1 MQELLRVL
9 RDAVKKL
16 EFAGVES
23 AEYDARLLLAH
34 ACGVSLAELN
44 KALLMGDYKNF
55 SPDYA
60 SKYSDFVS
68 RRASREPL
76 QHIIGRAPFRYLDL
90 RVGKGV
96 FVPRPE
102 TEVVVDAGLDWLRE
116 SHISKPT
123 VVDLCAGSGAIGLS
137 IATEVADAQVWAV
150 EKSPEAFQYLR
161 KNFEETAKNYEN
173 MQISSRYHAV
183 LADAT
188 KAHISDLTPELH
200 AICGKVDLVITNP
213 PYVPENQ
220 VPEQIEVREYD
231 PPLALYGGSVDGL
244 LIPEQIM
251 RAAFALLKPGGAM
264 VMEHDISQGDAL
276 KKYAESLGFACT
288 RVGNDLT
295 GRPRYTFAQKYN
307 LNQIYD
313 LNQIEENK
321 QNKQQKQQKRQK

>member
-102 TEVVVDAGLDWLRE
+102 TEVVVDAGLDWLCE

-264 VMEHDISQGDAL
+264 VMEHDVSQGDAL

>member
-1 MQELLRVL
+1 MRELLQNAIARL
-9 RDAVKKL
+9 R
-16 EFAGVES
+16 EAGVES
-23 AEYDARLLLAH
+23 AEYDARLLLAK

-44 KALLMGDYKNF
+44 KALILGDLTDF
-55 SPDYA
+55 SHDYA
-60 SKYSDFVS
+60 SRYSDFVT

-76 QHIIGRAPFRYLDL
+76 QHIVGRAPFRYLDL
-90 RVGKGV
+90 QVGKGV

-102 TEVVVDAGLDWLRE
+102 TEIVVDAGLDWLRE
-116 SHISKPT
+116 SGISKPT

-173 MQISSRYHAV
+173 MQIHSRYHAV

-188 KAHISDLTPELH
+188 KAHVSDLTPELH
-200 AICGKVDLVITNP
+200 AICGKADLVITNP

-231 PPLALYGGSVDGL
+231 PPLALYGGSADGL
-244 LIPEQIM
+244 AIPEQIM
-251 RAAFALLKPGGAM
+251 RAAFALLRCGGAM
-264 VMEHDISQGDAL
+264 VMEHDISQGDSL
-276 KKYAESLGFACT
+276 KKYAESVGFSRA

-295 GRPRYTFAQKYN
+295 GRPRYTFAQK
-307 LNQIYD
+307 
-313 LNQIEENK
+313 
-321 QNKQQKQQKRQK
+321 

>member
-1 MQELLRVL
+1 MRELLQNAIARL
-9 RDAVKKL
+9 R
-16 EFAGVES
+16 EAGVES
-23 AEYDARLLLAH
+23 AEYDARLLLGK

-44 KALLMGDYKNF
+44 KALILGDLTDF

-60 SKYSDFVS
+60 RKYSDFVT

-76 QHIIGRAPFRYLDL
+76 QHIVGRAPFRYLDL
-90 RVGKGV
+90 QVGKGV

-102 TEVVVDAGLDWLRE
+102 TEVVVEAGLDWLRE
-116 SHISKPT
+116 SGISKPT

-137 IATEVADAQVWAV
+137 VVTEVADAQVWAV

-161 KNFEETAKNYEN
+161 KNFEETAKNHEN
-173 MQISSRYHAV
+173 LQISSRYHAV

-213 PYVPENQ
+213 PYVPESK

-231 PPLALYGGSVDGL
+231 PPLALYGGSADGL

-251 RAAFALLKPGGAM
+251 RAAFALLKSGGAM

-276 KKYAESLGFACT
+276 KKYAESVGFSRAL
-288 RVGNDLT
+288 VGNDLT
-295 GRPRYTFAQKYN
+295 GRPRYTFAEK
-307 LNQIYD
+307 
-313 LNQIEENK
+313 
-321 QNKQQKQQKRQK
+321 

>member
-16 EFAGVES
+16 ESAGVES
-23 AEYDARLLLAH
+23 AEYDARLLLSK

-44 KALLMGDYKNF
+44 KALILGDLTDF

-60 SKYSDFVS
+60 NKYSDFVT

-76 QHIIGRAPFRYLDL
+76 QHIVGRAPFRYLDL
-90 RVGKGV
+90 QVGKGV

-102 TEVVVDAGLDWLRE
+102 TEVVVEAGLDWLRE
-116 SHISKPT
+116 SGISKPT

-137 IATEVADAQVWAV
+137 VATEVADAQVWAV

-188 KAHISDLTPELH
+188 KVHISDCTPELH

-213 PYVPENQ
+213 PYVPESQ

-231 PPLALYGGSVDGL
+231 PPLALYGGSADGL
-244 LIPEQIM
+244 VIPEQIM
-251 RAAFALLKPGGAM
+251 RAAFALLRCGGAM

-276 KKYAESLGFACT
+276 ADYAKNIGFISAK
-288 RVGNDLT
+288 VKNDLT
-295 GRPRYTFAQKYN
+295 NRARFVVCKKEAKN
-307 LNQIYD
+307 
-313 LNQIEENK
+313 E
-321 QNKQQKQQKRQK
+321 

>member
-16 EFAGVES
+16 ESAGVES
-23 AEYDARLLLAH
+23 AEYDARLLLSK

-44 KALLMGDYKNF
+44 KALILGDLTDF

-60 SKYSDFVS
+60 SKYSDFVT

-76 QHIIGRAPFRYLDL
+76 QHIVGRAPFRYLDL
-90 RVGKGV
+90 QVGKGV

-102 TEVVVDAGLDWLRE
+102 TEVVVEAGLDWLRE
-116 SHISKPT
+116 SGISKPT

-137 IATEVADAQVWAV
+137 VATEVADAQVWAV

-183 LADAT
+183 IADAT
-188 KAHISDLTPELH
+188 KAHISDLTPEL
-200 AICGKVDLVITNP
+200 AQICGKVDLVITNP
-213 PYVPENQ
+213 PYVPESQ
-220 VPEQIEVREYD
+220 VPEQVEVREYD
-231 PPLALYGGSVDGL
+231 PPLALYGGSADGL
-244 LIPEQIM
+244 AIPEQIM
-251 RAAFALLKPGGAM
+251 RAAFALLRCGGAM

-276 KKYAESLGFACT
+276 KKYAESVGFSRA

-295 GRPRYTFAQKYN
+295 GRPRYTFAEK
-307 LNQIYD
+307 
-313 LNQIEENK
+313 
-321 QNKQQKQQKRQK
+321 

>member
-16 EFAGVES
+16 DSAGVES

-34 ACGVSLAELN
+34 ACGVSLAELS
-44 KALLMGDYKNF
+44 KALILGDLTDF
-55 SPDYA
+55 SQDYA

-68 RRASREPL
+68 MRASREPL
-76 QHIIGRAPFRYLDL
+76 QHIVGRAPFRYLDL
-90 RVGKGV
+90 QVGKGV

-102 TEVVVDAGLDWLRE
+102 TEIVVEAGLDWLRE
-116 SHISKPT
+116 SGISKPT

-137 IATEVADAQVWAV
+137 IAAEVADAQVWAV
-150 EKSPEAFQYLR
+150 EKSPEAFQYLQ
-161 KNFEETAKNYEN
+161 KNFEETAKKWEN
-173 MQISSRYHAV
+173 IQIFSRYHAV

-188 KAHISDLTPELH
+188 KSHISDCTPELH

-213 PYVPENQ
+213 PYVPESQ
-220 VPEQIEVREYD
+220 VPEQVEVREYD
-231 PPLALYGGSVDGL
+231 PPLALYGGSADGL

-251 RAAFALLKPGGAM
+251 RAAFALLKSGGAM

-276 KKYAESLGFACT
+276 KKYAESVGFSRA

-295 GRPRYTFAQKYN
+295 GRPRYTFAEK
-307 LNQIYD
+307 
-313 LNQIEENK
+313 
-321 QNKQQKQQKRQK
+321 

>member
-1 MQELLRVL
+1 MQELLQVL

-16 EFAGVES
+16 ESAGVES
-23 AEYDARLLLAH
+23 AEYDARLLLSK

-44 KALLMGDYKNF
+44 KALILGDLTDF

-60 SKYSDFVS
+60 SKYSDFVT

-76 QHIIGRAPFRYLDL
+76 QHIVGRAPFRYLDL
-90 RVGKGV
+90 QVGKGV
-96 FVPRPE
+96 FVPRLE
-102 TEVVVDAGLDWLRE
+102 TEVVVEAGLDWLRE
-116 SHISKPT
+116 SGISKPM

-137 IATEVADAQVWAV
+137 VVTEVADAQVWAV

-188 KAHISDLTPELH
+188 KAHISDCTPELH

-213 PYVPENQ
+213 PYVPESQ
-220 VPEQIEVREYD
+220 VPEQVEVREYD
-231 PPLALYGGSVDGL
+231 PPIALYGGSADGL

-251 RAAFALLKPGGAM
+251 RAAFALLKPGGVM

-276 KKYAESLGFACT
+276 KKYAESVGFSRAL
-288 RVGNDLT
+288 VGNDLT
-295 GRPRYTFAQKYN
+295 GRPRYTFAEK
-307 LNQIYD
+307 
-313 LNQIEENK
+313 
-321 QNKQQKQQKRQK
+321 

>member
-1 MQELLRVL
+1 MRELLQNAVARL
-9 RDAVKKL
+9 R
-16 EFAGVES
+16 EAGVES
-23 AEYDARLLLAH
+23 AEYDARLLLSK

-44 KALLMGDYKNF
+44 KALILGDLTDF

-60 SKYSDFVS
+60 SKYSDFVT

-76 QHIIGRAPFRYLDL
+76 QHIVGRAPFRYLDL
-90 RVGKGV
+90 QVGKGV

-102 TEVVVDAGLDWLRE
+102 TEVVVEAGLDWLRE
-116 SHISKPT
+116 SGISKPT

-137 IATEVADAQVWAV
+137 VVTEVADAQVWAV

-188 KAHISDLTPELH
+188 KAHISDCTPELH

-213 PYVPENQ
+213 PYVPESQ
-220 VPEQIEVREYD
+220 VPEQVEVREYD
-231 PPLALYGGSVDGL
+231 PPLALYGGSADGL
-244 LIPEQIM
+244 AIPEQIM
-251 RAAFALLKPGGAM
+251 RAAFALLKSGGAM

-276 KKYAESLGFACT
+276 KKYAESVGFSRA

-295 GRPRYTFAQKYN
+295 GRPRYTFAQK
-307 LNQIYD
+307 
-313 LNQIEENK
+313 
-321 QNKQQKQQKRQK
+321 

>member
-1 MQELLRVL
+1 MRELLQNAIARL
-9 RDAVKKL
+9 R
-16 EFAGVES
+16 EAGVES
-23 AEYDARLLLAH
+23 AEYDARLLLAK

-44 KALLMGDYKNF
+44 KALILGDLTDF
-55 SPDYA
+55 LPDYA

-76 QHIIGRAPFRYLDL
+76 QHIVGRAPFRYLDL
-90 RVGKGV
+90 QVGKGV

-102 TEVVVDAGLDWLRE
+102 TEIVVEAGLDWLRE
-116 SHISKPT
+116 SHVSKPT

-150 EKSPEAFQYLR
+150 EKSPEAFQYLQ
-161 KNFEETAKNYEN
+161 KNFEETAKKQEN
-173 MQISSRYHAV
+173 IQILSRYHAV

-188 KAHISDLTPELH
+188 KAHIADCTPELH

-213 PYVPENQ
+213 PYVPESQ
-220 VPEQIEVREYD
+220 VPEQVEVREYD
-231 PPLALYGGSVDGL
+231 PPLALYGGSADGL

-276 KKYAESLGFACT
+276 KKYAESVGFARA

-295 GRPRYTFAQKYN
+295 GRPRYTFAK
-307 LNQIYD
+307 
-313 LNQIEENK
+313 K
-321 QNKQQKQQKRQK
+321 

>member
-102 TEVVVDAGLDWLRE
+102 TEVVVDAGLDWLCE

-150 EKSPEAFQYLR
+150 EKSPEAFRYLR

>member
-1 MQELLRVL
+1 MRELLQNAIARL
-9 RDAVKKL
+9 R
-16 EFAGVES
+16 EAGVES
-23 AEYDARLLLAH
+23 AEYDARVLLAH

-44 KALLMGDYKNF
+44 KALILGDLTDF

-60 SKYSDFVS
+60 SKYSDFVT

-76 QHIIGRAPFRYLDL
+76 QHIVGRAPFRYLDL
-90 RVGKGV
+90 QVGKGV

-102 TEVVVDAGLDWLRE
+102 TEVVVEAGLDWLRE
-116 SHISKPT
+116 SGISKPT

-137 IATEVADAQVWAV
+137 VVTEVADAQVWAV

-188 KAHISDLTPELH
+188 KAHISDCTPELH

-220 VPEQIEVREYD
+220 VPEQIEVRKYD
-231 PPLALYGGSVDGL
+231 PPLALYGGSEDGL
-244 LIPEQIM
+244 LIPEKIM

-276 KKYAESLGFACT
+276 KKYAESVGFSRE

-295 GRPRYTFAQKYN
+295 GRPRYTFAEK
-307 LNQIYD
+307 
-313 LNQIEENK
+313 
-321 QNKQQKQQKRQK
+321 

>member
-102 TEVVVDAGLDWLRE
+102 TEVVVDAGLDWLCE

-307 LNQIYD
+307 LNQI
-313 LNQIEENK
+313 EENK

>member
-1 MQELLRVL
+1 MRELLQNAIARL
-9 RDAVKKL
+9 R
-16 EFAGVES
+16 EAGVES
-23 AEYDARLLLAH
+23 AEYDARLLLAK

-44 KALLMGDYKNF
+44 KALILGDLTDF
-55 SPDYA
+55 LPDYA

-76 QHIIGRAPFRYLDL
+76 QHIVGRAPFRYLDL
-90 RVGKGV
+90 QVGKGV

-102 TEVVVDAGLDWLRE
+102 TEIVVEAGLDWLRE
-116 SHISKPT
+116 SGISKPT

-150 EKSPEAFQYLR
+150 EKSPEAFQYLQ
-161 KNFEETAKNYEN
+161 KNFEETAKKWEN
-173 MQISSRYHAV
+173 IQIFSRYHAV

-188 KAHISDLTPELH
+188 KAHISDCTPELH

-213 PYVPENQ
+213 PYVPESQ
-220 VPEQIEVREYD
+220 VPEQVEVRKYD
-231 PPLALYGGSVDGL
+231 PPLALYGGSADGL

-251 RAAFALLKPGGAM
+251 CAAFTLLKPGGVM

-276 KKYAESLGFACT
+276 KKYAESVGFSRA

-295 GRPRYTFAQKYN
+295 GRPRYTFAEK
-307 LNQIYD
+307 
-313 LNQIEENK
+313 
-321 QNKQQKQQKRQK
+321 

>member
-16 EFAGVES
+16 DSAGVES
-23 AEYDARLLLAH
+23 AEYDARLLLAK

-44 KALLMGDYKNF
+44 KALILGDLTDF

-76 QHIIGRAPFRYLDL
+76 QHIVGHAPFRYLDL

-102 TEVVVDAGLDWLRE
+102 TEVVVEAGLDWLRE
-116 SHISKPT
+116 SHVSKPT
-123 VVDLCAGSGAIGLS
+123 VVDLCAGSGAIGLA

-150 EKSPEAFQYLR
+150 EKSTEAFQYLQ
-161 KNFEETAKNYEN
+161 KNFEETAKKQEN
-173 MQISSRYHAV
+173 LQVSSRYHAV
-183 LADAT
+183 LSDAT
-188 KAHISDLTPELH
+188 KAHISDCTPELH

-213 PYVPENQ
+213 PYVPESQ

-231 PPLALYGGSVDGL
+231 PPLALYGGSADGL

-251 RAAFALLKPGGAM
+251 RAAFELLRCGGAM

-276 KKYAESLGFACT
+276 KKYAESVGFARA

-295 GRPRYTFAQKYN
+295 GRPRYTFAEK
-307 LNQIYD
+307 
-313 LNQIEENK
+313 
-321 QNKQQKQQKRQK
+321 

>member
-1 MQELLRVL
+1 MQELLQVL

-16 EFAGVES
+16 ESAGVES
-23 AEYDARLLLAH
+23 AEYDARLLLAK

-44 KALLMGDYKNF
+44 KALILGDLTDF

-60 SKYSDFVS
+60 SKYSDFVA

-76 QHIIGRAPFRYLDL
+76 QHIVGRAPFRYLDL
-90 RVGKGV
+90 CVGKGV

-102 TEVVVDAGLDWLRE
+102 TEIVVEAGLDWLRE
-116 SHISKPT
+116 SHVSKPK

-150 EKSPEAFQYLR
+150 EKSPEAFQYLQ
-161 KNFEETAKNYEN
+161 KNFEETAKKWEN
-173 MQISSRYHAV
+173 IQIFSRYHAV

-188 KAHISDLTPELH
+188 KAHISDCMPELH

-220 VPEQIEVREYD
+220 VPEQIEVRKYD
-231 PPLALYGGSVDGL
+231 PPLALYGGSADGL

-251 RAAFALLKPGGAM
+251 CAAFTLLKPGGVM

-276 KKYAESLGFACT
+276 KKYAESVGFARA

-295 GRPRYTFAQKYN
+295 GRPRYTFAEK
-307 LNQIYD
+307 
-313 LNQIEENK
+313 
-321 QNKQQKQQKRQK
+321 

>member
-102 TEVVVDAGLDWLRE
+102 TEIVVEAGLDWLRE
-116 SHISKPT
+116 SGISKPT

-161 KNFEETAKNYEN
+161 KNSEETAKNYEN

-188 KAHISDLTPELH
+188 KAHISDLTPEL
-200 AICGKVDLVITNP
+200 AQICGKVDLVITNP

-220 VPEQIEVREYD
+220 VPEQVEVREYD
-231 PPLALYGGSVDGL
+231 PPIALYGGSADGL
-244 LIPEQIM
+244 AIPEQIM
-251 RAAFALLKPGGAM
+251 RAAFALLRCGGAM

-276 KKYAESLGFACT
+276 ADYAKNIGFISAK
-288 RVGNDLT
+288 VKNDLT
-295 GRPRYTFAQKYN
+295 NRARFVVCKKEAKN
-307 LNQIYD
+307 
-313 LNQIEENK
+313 E
-321 QNKQQKQQKRQK
+321 

>member
-102 TEVVVDAGLDWLRE
+102 TEIVVEAGLDWLRE
-116 SHISKPT
+116 SGISKPT

-161 KNFEETAKNYEN
+161 KNSEETAKNYEN

-231 PPLALYGGSVDGL
+231 PPLALYGGSADGL
-244 LIPEQIM
+244 AIPEQIM
-251 RAAFALLKPGGAM
+251 RAAFALLRCGGAM
-264 VMEHDISQGDAL
+264 VMEHDISQGDSL
-276 KKYAESLGFACT
+276 KKYAESVGFSRA

-295 GRPRYTFAQKYN
+295 GRPRYTFAQK
-307 LNQIYD
+307 
-313 LNQIEENK
+313 
-321 QNKQQKQQKRQK
+321 

>member
-1 MQELLRVL
+1 MRELLQNAIARL
-9 RDAVKKL
+9 R
-16 EFAGVES
+16 EAGVES
-23 AEYDARLLLAH
+23 AEYDARLLLGK

-44 KALLMGDYKNF
+44 KALILGDLTDF

-60 SKYSDFVS
+60 SKYSDFVT

-76 QHIIGRAPFRYLDL
+76 QHIVGRAPFRYLDL
-90 RVGKGV
+90 QVGKGV

-102 TEVVVDAGLDWLRE
+102 TEVVVEAGLDWFRE
-116 SHISKPT
+116 SGISKPT

-200 AICGKVDLVITNP
+200 AICGKADLVITNP

-220 VPEQIEVREYD
+220 VPEQVEVREYD
-231 PPLALYGGSVDGL
+231 PPLALYGGSADGL
-244 LIPEQIM
+244 AIPEQIM
-251 RAAFALLKPGGAM
+251 HTAFALLRYGGAM

-276 KKYAESLGFACT
+276 KKYAESVGFSRA

-295 GRPRYTFAQKYN
+295 GRPRYTFAQK
-307 LNQIYD
+307 
-313 LNQIEENK
+313 
-321 QNKQQKQQKRQK
+321 

>member
-1 MQELLRVL
+1 MRELLQNAIARL
-9 RDAVKKL
+9 R
-16 EFAGVES
+16 EAGVES
-23 AEYDARLLLAH
+23 AEYDARLLLAK

-44 KALLMGDYKNF
+44 KALILGDLTDF
-55 SPDYA
+55 SQDYA

-76 QHIIGRAPFRYLDL
+76 QHIVGRAPFRYLDL
-90 RVGKGV
+90 QVGKGV

-102 TEVVVDAGLDWLRE
+102 TEIVVEAGLDWLRE
-116 SHISKPT
+116 SGISKPT

-150 EKSPEAFQYLR
+150 EKSPEAFQYLQ
-161 KNFEETAKNYEN
+161 KNFEETAKKWEN
-173 MQISSRYHAV
+173 IQIFSRYHAV

-188 KAHISDLTPELH
+188 KAHISDCMPELH

-220 VPEQIEVREYD
+220 VPEQIEVRKYD
-231 PPLALYGGSVDGL
+231 PPLALYGGSADGL

-251 RAAFALLKPGGAM
+251 CAAFTLLKPGGVM

-276 KKYAESLGFACT
+276 KKYAESVGFLRA

-295 GRPRYTFAQKYN
+295 GRPRYTFAEK
-307 LNQIYD
+307 
-313 LNQIEENK
+313 
-321 QNKQQKQQKRQK
+321 

>member
-1 MQELLRVL
+1 MRELLQNAIARL
-9 RDAVKKL
+9 R
-16 EFAGVES
+16 EAGVES
-23 AEYDARLLLAH
+23 AEYDARLLLAK

-44 KALLMGDYKNF
+44 KALILGDLTDF
-55 SPDYA
+55 SQDYA

-76 QHIIGRAPFRYLDL
+76 QHIVCRAPFRYLDL
-90 RVGKGV
+90 QVGKGV

-102 TEVVVDAGLDWLRE
+102 TEIVVEAGLDWLRE
-116 SHISKPT
+116 SGISKPT

-150 EKSPEAFQYLR
+150 EKSPEAFQYLQ
-161 KNFEETAKNYEN
+161 KNFEETAKKWEN
-173 MQISSRYHAV
+173 IQIFSRYHAV

-188 KAHISDLTPELH
+188 KAHISDLIPELH

-213 PYVPENQ
+213 PYVPESQ
-220 VPEQIEVREYD
+220 VPEQVEVREYD
-231 PPLALYGGSVDGL
+231 PPLALYGGSADGL

-251 RAAFALLKPGGAM
+251 RAAFALLKPGGVM

-276 KKYAESLGFACT
+276 KKYAESVGFSRA

-295 GRPRYTFAQKYN
+295 GRPRYTFAEK
-307 LNQIYD
+307 
-313 LNQIEENK
+313 
-321 QNKQQKQQKRQK
+321 